1 LNTTGWKSSK
11 KHEIEI
17 WFVEYNKKYYI
28 VSERR
33 ERAHWVQNIKQNP
46 TVEFKVSNKM
56 SEGIARI
63 VEPMR
68 EPELVARIS
77 MLMDSKYKWSQ
88 GLIVELAPLD
98 TSYSLLNF

>member
-46 TVEFKVSNKM
+46 TVKFKVSNKM
-56 SEGIARI
+56 FEGIARS

-77 MLMDSKYKWSQ
+77 KLMDSKYKWSQ

-98 TSYSLLNF
+98 TSFSLLNF